1 MVGCPS
7 THYADHHPMKVLD
20 LQCRLGHRFE
30 GWFGSQADY
39 DAQRERGLVTCPVC
53 NDSEITKMLSAPRLN
68 LGHGAAPEPK
78 QVEGSPSA
86 VAGSAAGSSPSGPAD
101 ASSAAPAL
109 PDVASET
116 LQQMQAAMMKMV
128 RHVMANTE
136 DVGTQFAE
144 EARKIHYGEREAR
157 HIRGQATRDETEAL
171 IDEGI
176 DVMALPVPENLK
188 GPLQ

>member
-1 MVGCPS
+1 
-7 THYADHHPMKVLD
+7 MKVLD
-20 LQCRLGHRFE
+20 LQCALGHSFE

-39 DAQRERGLVTCPVC
+39 DSQRERGLVTCPVC

-68 LGHGAAPEPK
+68 LGHGTAPVVSQGQGGGQEAGAATAAKVPETRS
-78 QVEGSPSA
+78 EG
-86 VAGSAAGSSPSGPAD
+86 
-101 ASSAAPAL
+101 AAPAV
-109 PDVASET
+109 PAAQSEMAQPSM
-116 LQQMQAAMMKMV
+116 QQIQAAMLNMV

-136 DVGTQFAE
+136 DVGSQFAE
-144 EARKIHYGEREAR
+144 EARKIHYGEREER
-157 HIRGQATRDETEAL
+157 NIRGQATREETEAL

>member
-1 MVGCPS
+1 
-7 THYADHHPMKVLD
+7 MKVLD
-20 LQCRLGHRFE
+20 LQCRLGHSFE
-30 GWFGSQADY
+30 GWFGSQSDY

-68 LGHGAAPEPK
+68 LGHGANTE
-78 QVEGSPSA
+78 
-86 VAGSAAGSSPSGPAD
+86 AGLGQGVHETGASSPSVNSPPLSAELSPF
-101 ASSAAPAL
+101 SSALSGVPT
-109 PDVASET
+109 ET
-116 LQQMQAAMMKMV
+116 LQQMQAAMAKMV

-136 DVGTQFAE
+136 DVGSKFAE

-171 IDEGI
+171 LDEGI
-176 DVMALPVPENLK
+176 DVIPLPMPEILK